1 MDKLEL
7 KELLDTLHNKY
18 NDSSFIESDP
28 ISIPH
33 RYDLKEDIEISG
45 FLASVISWGNRKA
58 IVNSCCRMMDFM
70 DNSPYDFTINAS
82 DKELDSLSSFVHR
95 TFNGA
100 DFRTFIL
107 AIRGIYMEHG
117 GIGNLFEQKWLEY
130 EDMRPVLSDFRKV
143 FFDLDHEK
151 RSEKHLSSIDKKSA
165 CKRLNM
171 YIRWMVRR
179 DCNGVDFGLWDK
191 IPMSALYMPLDVHTA
206 NVGREL
212 NLLTRPQN
220 DWRAVEEL
228 TQSLREFSPED
239 PVKYDYSLFGAG
251 INKEFK
257 I

>member
-7 KELLDTLHNKY
+7 KDLLDSLHYKY
-18 NDSSFIESDP
+18 NSSDFIESDP

-33 RYDLKEDIEISG
+33 RYTLKDDIEISG
-45 FLASVISWGNRKA
+45 FISSIISWGNRKA
-58 IVNSCCRMMDFM
+58 IVKSCCRMMNFM

-82 DKELDSLSSFVHR
+82 DRELDGLKSFVHR
-95 TFNGA
+95 TFNGD
-100 DFRTFIL
+100 DFKTFIL
-107 AIRGIYMEHG
+107 AIRGIYSRYG
-117 GIGNLFEQKWLEY
+117 GIGSFFEQKWDEHQDL
-130 EDMRPVLSDFRKV
+130 RPVLSEFRKV
-143 FFDLDHEK
+143 FFEVEHAK

-179 DCNGVDFGLWDK
+179 DDNGVDFGLWTK
-191 IPMSALYMPLDVHTA
+191 IPTSALYLPLDVHTA

-212 NLLTRPQN
+212 KLLIRPQN
-220 DWRAVEEL
+220 DWRAVEEI

-239 PVKYDYSLFGAG
+239 PVKYDYALFGAG

-257 I
+257 